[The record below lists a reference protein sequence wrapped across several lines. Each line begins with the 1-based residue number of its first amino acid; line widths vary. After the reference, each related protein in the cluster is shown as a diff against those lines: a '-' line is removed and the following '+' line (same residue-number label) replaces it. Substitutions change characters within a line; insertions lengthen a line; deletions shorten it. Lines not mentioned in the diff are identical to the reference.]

1 VIQALTG
8 RALRRTSVI
17 GLVASVAAMLVLA
30 VAGSASANEFSV
42 FSDCPT
48 ANPEAFDCIHSL
60 TTGGEVKV
68 GNTAVPI
75 KNVIT
80 LQGAIR
86 NPFSGNAELIPAKD
100 GNTLSKTPQT
110 VPGGLLG
117 IIAPVGWPTWLQ
129 ELFNNFINEGVTGVT
144 ATTELVGKAEVHLF
158 SFIGGNGTGVA
169 LPVRVKLNNA
179 FLGSGCYVGS
189 ASHPIQLNLTTGT
202 TAPPPP
208 NTPITGSPGTLSENA
223 EQNIL
228 FDTGFKLVENAF
240 SAPGASGCGGFLLE
254 LLIDPAVN
262 LKLGLPSAAGHNTA
276 VLTGEQA
283 ITTAENVRL
292 HP

>member
-1 VIQALTG
+1 MIQSILA
-8 RALRRTSVI
+8 RRRMSVA
-17 GLVASVAAMLVLA
+17 GLVASVAAMLVFA
-30 VAGSASANEFSV
+30 VAGSASASEWSV
-42 FSDCPT
+42 FSKCPT
-48 ANPEAFDCIHSL
+48 ANPETFDCIHSL

-68 GNTAVPI
+68 GSTAVPI
-75 KNVIT
+75 VNPIT
-80 LQGAIR
+80 LQGGIR
-86 NPFSGNAELIPAKD
+86 NPISSTNAELIPASD
-100 GNTLSKTPQT
+100 GNTLSKTPQP

-117 IIAPVGWPTWLQ
+117 IVAPGGWPAWLQ
-129 ELFNNFINEGVTGVT
+129 AIFNNFINEGITGVT

-158 SFIGGNGTGVA
+158 SFIGGSGTGVA

-179 FLGSGCYVGS
+179 FLGSGCFVGS
-189 ASHPIQLNLTTGT
+189 AAHPIQLNLTTGT

-223 EQNIL
+223 EGNIL
-228 FDTGFKLVENAF
+228 FDTGFKLVDNSFA
-240 SAPGASGCGGFLLE
+240 APGASGCGGFLLE

-276 VLTGEQA
+276 VLTGEQQIA
-283 ITTAENVRL
+283 TAENVRT